1 MTTYFNRTRLENMI
15 DEVAADPSRAEAVK
29 RNLARLMVPKPAGRV
44 FDRRDR
50 PIVDCDDYFDNMP
63 V

>member
-1 MTTYFNRTRLENMI
+1 MTTQFKRQRIEDLI

-29 RNLARLMVPKPAGRV
+29 QNLQRMIDTPRYAKVLDKS
-44 FDRRDR
+44 DR
-50 PIVDCDDYFDNMP
+50 PIVECDDYFDNMP

>member
-1 MTTYFNRTRLENMI
+1 MTTYFKRERIEDLI

-29 RNLARLMVPKPAGRV
+29 RNLKQMIEPRRIARVL
-44 FDRRDR
+44 DRSDR
-50 PIVDCDDYFDNMP
+50 PVIESDDFFDNVP